1 MITIKTYYI
10 EKMDKHKIFGKKVE
24 IKNEE
29 IKVYYKIEKEKNLN
43 KIIKKFLK
51 LEINNVILDK
61 TLWKSEKLINLLY
74 ANNINLIDG
83 KWLKKYMTIDI
94 LNFVITQKNI
104 RKEETEIAI
113 TVNEITELSIE
124 IIKILSKQYK
134 KLVVITNHIEKLRKI
149 EKGIF
154 EKEGIIIVVSNNK
167 NKSLLKSQIIIN
179 IDFNKE
185 LINQYQIYDEAII
198 INIEEKIKID
208 SIRFNGIIINDFDVE
223 TGRIETI
230 WRTNYEKY
238 RVNDLLEAN
247 LYVRDT
253 YKNIRKKIQKCN
265 ISIKNLYG
273 LNGIIKL

>member
-10 EKMDKHKIFGKKVE
+10 EKMDKHKIFGKNVE
-24 IKNEE
+24 IQNDE

-149 EKGIF
+149 EKEIF
-154 EKEGIIIVVSNNK
+154 EKEGILIVVWNNK

>member
-24 IKNEE
+24 IQNDK
-29 IKVYYKIEKEKNLN
+29 IKIYYKLEAEKNLK
-43 KIIKKFLK
+43 KIIKKLLK
-51 LEINNVILDK
+51 FEINNVVIDK
-61 TLWKSEKLINLLY
+61 TLWKCERLINLLY
-74 ANNINLIDG
+74 ANNINIIEG

-124 IIKILSKQYK
+124 IIKILAKQYK
-134 KLVVITNHIEKLRKI
+134 KLVVVTNHIEKLRKI
-149 EKGIF
+149 ENEIF
-154 EKEGIIIVVSNNK
+154 EKEGILIVVSNNK

-273 LNGIIKL
+273 LNGVIKL

>member
-10 EKMDKHKIFGKKVE
+10 EKKDKHKIFGKKVE
-24 IKNEE
+24 IQNDE

>member
-24 IKNEE
+24 IQNDE

-154 EKEGIIIVVSNNK
+154 EKEGILIVVSNNK

>member
-24 IKNEE
+24 IQNDE

>member
-24 IKNEE
+24 IQNDE

-149 EKGIF
+149 EKEKN
-154 EKEGIIIVVSNNK
+154 EKEGILIVVSNNK

>member
-24 IKNEE
+24 IQNDE
-29 IKVYYKIEKEKNLN
+29 IKFYYKIEKEKNLN
-43 KIIKKFLK
+43 KIMKKFLK

-154 EKEGIIIVVSNNK
+154 EKEGILIVVSNNK

>member
-1 MITIKTYYI
+1 
-10 EKMDKHKIFGKKVE
+10 MDKHKIFGKKVE
-24 IKNEE
+24 IQNDK
-29 IKVYYKIEKEKNLN
+29 IKIYYKLEAEKNLK
-43 KIIKKFLK
+43 KIIKKLLK
-51 LEINNVILDK
+51 FEINNVVIDK
-61 TLWKSEKLINLLY
+61 TLWKCERLINLLY
-74 ANNINLIDG
+74 ANNINIIEG

-124 IIKILSKQYK
+124 IIKILAKQYK
-134 KLVVITNHIEKLRKI
+134 KLVVVTNHIEKLRKI
-149 EKGIF
+149 ENEIF
-154 EKEGIIIVVSNNK
+154 EKEGILIVVSNNK

-273 LNGIIKL
+273 LNGVIKL

>member
-24 IKNEE
+24 IQNDE

-149 EKGIF
+149 EKEIF
-154 EKEGIIIVVSNNK
+154 EKEGILIVVTNNK